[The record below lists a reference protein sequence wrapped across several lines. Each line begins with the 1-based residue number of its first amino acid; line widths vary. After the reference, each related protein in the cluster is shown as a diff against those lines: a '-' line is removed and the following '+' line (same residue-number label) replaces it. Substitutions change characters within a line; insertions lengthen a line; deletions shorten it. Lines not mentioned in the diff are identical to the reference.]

1 MPQEIIYLDEDTT
14 AKNPSNL
21 IQGEVWSPPAAKWRM
36 IVPHWGAFYLQ
47 DLALVDADSGDPVGP
62 EHYQMGD
69 VFPIGQERS
78 GKSVFT
84 CFVLKQSAPA
94 SVAVTYRA
102 YGGPQSRNAKKI
114 LDVLKQRMQENTGTI
129 NYSDL
134 TDLPKEWNVEWHN
147 HLLAHVYG
155 MEYIDE
161 ALKRLDK
168 IIGTTDHHEILEGQY
183 QRALVRLD
191 DVQNS
196 AFITVEA
203 LVTDYWKSWE
213 QQMSLFNLGVDLL
226 RNYPTL
232 GDSGV
237 LAAKPTF
244 AIPNSEDNRYVDL
257 RGLGSF
263 SKALVERVVTRETGL
278 GMEHAIEKTAQR
290 GSLIGATVGETFML
304 PSPKAARDYLYVNM
318 QVYPP
323 GYNANDPMVV
333 VKLMAN
339 HNDYGGVFSAFNPNT
354 GDQWVGI
361 ILNEIWSSA
370 LVWNRVYYDDQA
382 TPVAEAIK
390 THIDARGAVHS
401 ETKEQLGL
409 GHVPNMPVVDLD
421 NIVTGES
428 KKMLLTYDTLMAYW
442 RVNMEKIKLTRKENG
457 EVDYDAD
464 LLNENTR
471 VIINSGSCG
480 AEHPP
485 KGQFMSSFCDG
496 TDKYTRMTDGNGSYY
511 DTLTEANSDDCG
523 YNSKPPYGT
532 KLGEFCQG
540 DDQLARYSDGLGGSY
555 TEVMRRNSPDCGFVA
570 PPPQGS
576 VLAVFCSG
584 TNQMT
589 RYADGK
595 GSTYDMPTMID
606 TYLCGGKIYASTG
619 TGTGGNNGGGT
630 PSTPGTPSLKFGS
643 THDKITP
650 NTFEI
655 ISFYAEN
662 LTPATRYT
670 FEIMS
675 SSPTV
680 SSGVPFILDT
690 GAFVT
695 DAKGNFLWEQS
706 RTDDGL
712 TTARGVYQTWAKIAS
727 ANLESNKVTRN
738 FISGDTPTKPIDTT
752 NPGGGGSGS
761 GGDAVL
767 GPGPDINGNPY
778 DPNGPWP
785 PVPKYNPKITFSSDR
800 STLYVGT
807 NETMTLALEKFMA
820 DTNYSVD
827 IYTKHPKLQN
837 GVPIKTLT
845 IKLETNA
852 AGYATY
858 RISNLD
864 DGTVPRGTTTDWA
877 ECIDTKNTT
886 IKSNEF
892 NRVFAEGTESQSKYR
907 ALSIVSSHDTV
918 YIGTAYTQSIV
929 LTGAT
934 PNTRY
939 SLELRRSRESGL
951 TSENGVLVNTF
962 VVTTNGTGTARYDF
976 TAQYDG
982 VLPQAGYYTFF
993 ARLTGIEQMSTLSN
1007 VTFVAKPAD
1016 QTGRGILTFNSTHTS
1031 IKKGT
1036 VETMTATIT
1045 NGTPSKVVK
1054 IEHWNQGPNLNAG
1067 QPLFTHTTSMSIGSN
1082 GIGVSEITVT
1092 DDGTSVP
1099 RGEYQTWVACSEL
1112 NLVSR
1117 KITRTFLN
1125 EDGTT
1130 GTPKPTLMTVSY
1142 VTTHSTISPGVNETH
1157 VVSVTNAKASSVVF
1171 ADLWV
1176 SSPALNNGNT
1186 PLKTKTLSISTNS
1199 QGTGSASFTNTDDGV
1214 SAPRGAYLCW
1224 AQVDDVK
1231 SPTITRTFIGTPP
1244 PTVPYNPQ
1252 VAYSVN
1258 YTTISPGQED
1268 THTIRMTGFK
1278 PVTSYT
1284 LEWWMR
1290 GVNAFNGNDF
1300 MSLRRTVVTD
1310 NNGAVTSST
1319 TSTDDGHTIPRG
1331 TYSNWGYVAET
1342 GTRSNTVTRTFI
1354 GTPAPTEPPYSPQVR
1369 YYTSLYE
1376 VRPGIQETHT
1386 VALHGMRPNRSYAV
1400 DIYIQSPALYNGQ
1413 VFYSTTV
1420 NITTNSTGSGSYIFY
1435 TTDSG
1440 TIVPRGT
1447 YANWAVI
1454 KETGTTSSVFTRVF
1468 VS

>member
-1 MPQEIIYLDEDTT
+1 MPQEIIFLNEDTT
-14 AKNPSNL
+14 AKSQDNL
-21 IQGEVWSPPAAKWRM
+21 IQGEVHSPPAAKWRL
-36 IVPHWGAFYLQ
+36 IVPNWGAFYVEGFV
-47 DLALVDADSGDPVGP
+47 LVDDDTGQPVDKA
-62 EHYQMGD
+62 HYQMGD
-69 VFPIGQERS
+69 GFPIGQERS
-78 GKSVFT
+78 GKEVYT
-84 CFVLKQSAPA
+84 CFLLKQEAP
-94 SVAVTYRA
+94 VTVRLDYQA

-114 LDVLKQRMQENTGTI
+114 IDLVKQRQQANGQTI
-129 NYSDL
+129 NYDDL
-134 TDLPKEWNVEWHN
+134 KDLPKEWNPEWHN

-155 MEYIDE
+155 MEYIQE
-161 ALKRLDK
+161 GLKRLDK
-168 IIGTTDHHEILEGQY
+168 ILATTDHHEILEGQY
-183 QRALVRLD
+183 QQAMVRID
-191 DVQNS
+191 DVRNS
-196 AFITVEA
+196 AYITVEA
-203 LVTDYWKSWE
+203 LVTDFWKSWE

-226 RNYPTL
+226 RNYPAL
-232 GDSGV
+232 GDGGV
-237 LAAKPTF
+237 LVAKPTF

-263 SKALVERVVTRETGL
+263 SKALVEQVVSRETGL
-278 GMEHAIEKTAQR
+278 GMEQAIERTAQR
-290 GSLIGATVGETFML
+290 GSLIGATVGETFTL
-304 PSPKAARDYLYVNM
+304 PAPKVAKTYLYVNM
-318 QVYPP
+318 SVYPK
-323 GYNANDPMVV
+323 GYDVDTPMVV
-333 VKLMAN
+333 IKLMSN
-339 HNDYGGVFSAFNPNT
+339 HNNLGGVFSAFNPVT
-354 GDQWVGI
+354 GDQWVG
-361 ILNEIWSSA
+361 LLFNDVWSSE
-370 LVWNRVYYDDQA
+370 LQWRKVYYDDQA
-382 TPVAEAIK
+382 LPIEEAIK
-390 THIDARGAVHS
+390 SHMETRGAVHY

-409 GHVPNMPVVDLD
+409 GNVPNLPVVDID
-421 NIVTGES
+421 NIVTDES
-428 KKMLLTYDTLMAYW
+428 KKMFLTFDTLMAYW
-442 RVNMEKIKLTRKENG
+442 RKNMENIHLKRKENG
-457 EVDYDAD
+457 QVDYDAD

-471 VIINSGSCG
+471 IIINTGACG
-480 AEHPP
+480 GNHPP
-485 KGQFMSSFCDG
+485 KDQFMSSFCDG
-496 TDKYTRMTDGNGSYY
+496 TDKYVRMTDGNGGYY
-511 DTLTEANSDDCG
+511 DKLSEQNSNDCN
-523 YNSKPPYGT
+523 YNAKPPYGT

-555 TEVMRRNSPDCGFVA
+555 TEVMRRNSPDCGYVA
-570 PPPQGS
+570 PPPVGS

-584 TNQMT
+584 VNQLT
-589 RYADGK
+589 RYADGQ
-595 GSTYDMPTMID
+595 GGTYDMTTMIN

-619 TGTGGNNGGGT
+619 TGSTGGGT
-630 PSTPGTPSLKFGS
+630 TPTTPGTPSLKFGS

-662 LTPATRYT
+662 LSAATRYT
-670 FEIMS
+670 FEILS
-675 SSPTV
+675 SSSTV
-680 SSGVPFILDT
+680 NNGVPFILDT
-690 GAFVT
+690 GAFVS

-706 RTDDGL
+706 RTDDGI

-727 ANLESNKVTRN
+727 VNLESNKVTRN
-738 FISGDTPTKPIDTT
+738 FISGTAPTNPTDTT
-752 NPGGGGSGS
+752 NPGGGGAGS
-761 GGDAVL
+761 GGGAEL

-778 DPNGPWP
+778 DPDGPWP
-785 PVPKYNPKITFSSDR
+785 PVPKYNPKISFASDR
-800 STLYVGT
+800 STLYIGT
-807 NETMTLALEKFMA
+807 NETMTLSLDKFMA

-827 IYTKHPKLQN
+827 IYTQHPKLQN
-837 GVPIKTLT
+837 GVPIKTMT
-845 IKLETNA
+845 VKLQTNS

-877 ECIDTKNTT
+877 ECVDTKNNT

-892 NRVFAEGTESQSKYR
+892 NRVFAEGNESQSKWR
-907 ALSIVSSHDTV
+907 SLTITTSHDTV

-929 LTGAT
+929 LSGAT

-939 SLELRRSRESGL
+939 TLELRRSRESGL
-951 TSENGVLVNTF
+951 TSENGILVNTF
-962 VVTTNGTGTARYDF
+962 VVTTNGSGVARYDY

-982 VLPQAGYYTFF
+982 VLPMPAYYTFF

-1007 VTFVAKPAD
+1007 VTFVDKPAD
-1016 QTGRGILTFNSTHTS
+1016 QTGRGILTFNSSHTS

-1036 VETMTATIT
+1036 VETLTATIT

-1054 IEHWNQGPNLNAG
+1054 IEHWNQGPNLNGG
-1067 QPLFTHTTSMSIGSN
+1067 QALFTHTTSMSIGSN

-1092 DDGTSVP
+1092 DDGTTVP
-1099 RGEYQTWVACSEL
+1099 RGEYQTWVACAEL
-1112 NLVSR
+1112 GLISR

-1125 EDGTT
+1125 EDGST

-1157 VVSVTNAKASSVVF
+1157 VVSVTNAKPSSVVF

-1186 PLKTKTLSISTNS
+1186 PLKMKTLSISTNS

-1224 AQVDDVK
+1224 AQVDDIK

-1244 PTVPYNPQ
+1244 PTVPYNP
-1252 VAYSVN
+1252 ALSYSVN
-1258 YTTISPGQED
+1258 LTTISPGQED
-1268 THTIRMTGFK
+1268 THTIRLTGFK

-1300 MSLRRTVVTD
+1300 RSLQRTVVTD
-1310 NNGAVTSST
+1310 ANGSVSSST

-1400 DIYIQSPALYNGQ
+1400 DIYIQSPALFNGQ

-1420 NITTNSTGSGSYIFY
+1420 TITTNSTGSGSYIFY